1 MTLYEHAQALRAR
14 YNDQDLHRIQQQAE
28 RTGHKNL
35 NQAAALATLIISK
48 PA

>member
-28 RTGHKNL
+28 RTGNTKL
-35 NQAAALATLIISK
+35 NSAAALATLIISK